1 LNNLPSALQS
11 VIQQG
16 YLERQFHDALK
27 ARLGFRNIADRE
39 NFPAQIGETITKTRR
54 GLLPAATTPVATQGG
69 SNTDFSSGLTAKN
82 YSVEQYTLGVA
93 QYADM
98 MMLNVA
104 TSRVAIVPMFLQNVA
119 AQGEQAARTV
129 DTLAQQ
135 ALFNA
140 YMGGNTRVITTLGAA
155 AATIHV
161 DDIRGFQTTLNS
173 AGQPVPVSTSNKVVV
188 TVNGTAC
195 NLQAAAAD
203 GTNTSTAPGG
213 VSGTLTMDANVTTTD
228 GTAGN
233 SVISSVAPY
242 IMRPSLIST
251 GAVVGNSSAI
261 VPANVVNSGYLT
273 SQMIL
278 NAAAQLR
285 LNNVPPGPDGRYV
298 CYADPAHLTGVYN
311 DPAFQ
316 RYFTGEQRSA
326 EYRSGIVGDL
336 MGVRI
341 QETNLNPVQQV
352 TSGSGGFQFSGA
364 LRRAIICGQGAII
377 EGTFTAEGYAAVNA
391 VDNDPMVTVVDGIA
405 HIVREPMDAL
415 KQIVTQ
421 SWAYIGGFV
430 CPTDVTASPT
440 TLPSATNAAY
450 KRAVILESL

>member
-1 LNNLPSALQS
+1 
-11 VIQQG
+11 
-16 YLERQFHDALK
+16 LERQFHDSLK
-27 ARLGFRNIADRE
+27 ARLGFRAIADRE

-54 GLLPAATTPVATQGG
+54 GLLPAATTPVATQAG

-82 YSVEQYTLGVA
+82 YGVEQYVLGVQ

-98 MMLNVA
+98 MMLNIV
-104 TSRVAIVPMFLQNVA
+104 TSRVAIVPMFMQNVA

-173 AGQPVPVSTSNKVVV
+173 SGQPVAVSTSNKVVV
-188 TVNGTAC
+188 TVNGTAA

-203 GTNTSTAPGG
+203 GSNISTAPGG
-213 VSGTLTMDANVTTTD
+213 VSGTLTFDANVSTTD

-233 SVISSVAPY
+233 AVVSSVAPY
-242 IMRPSLIST
+242 IMRPSNSST
-251 GAVVGNSSAI
+251 GVMAPTTAAIASASDLN
-261 VPANVVNSGYLT
+261 AAQLT
-273 SQMIL
+273 AQMIL

-285 LNNVPPGPDGRYV
+285 TNNVPPGADGRYV
-298 CYADPAHLTGVYN
+298 CYADPVHLTGVYN
-311 DPAFQ
+311 DQAFQ
-316 RYFTGEQRSA
+316 RFFVGKPESS
-326 EYRSGIVGDL
+326 EYRSGIIGDL
-336 MGVRI
+336 LGVRI
-341 QETNLNPVQQV
+341 QETNLNPVQ
-352 TSGSGGFQFSGA
+352 TGLFS
-364 LRRAIICGQGAII
+364 LPVRRAIVCGQGALI

-391 VDNDPMVTVVDGIA
+391 VDNDPMITVVDGIA

-415 KQIVTQ
+415 KQIVSTTW
-421 SWAYIGGFV
+421 SYIGGFCV
-430 CPTDVTASPT
+430 PTDTTCNPTVLPTAS
-440 TLPSATNAAY
+440 NAAY
-450 KRAVILESL
+450 KRAIIVESL